1 MNKAKGGVFKIK
13 NCILVV
19 AVCCLSSQKS
29 ISKFPVKKEKV
40 NLILLCTTLVQ
51 LL

>member
-1 MNKAKGGVFKIK
+1 MNKAKEGVFKIK
-13 NCILVV
+13 NCVLV
-19 AVCCLSSQKS
+19 AAECCLASQKS

-40 NLILLCTTLVQ
+40 NLILCTMLVQ